1 MTKQDIHIRITIE
14 DVSMP
19 VSLTFIKNNTRMIG
33 NVTGIHVTAL
43 PVYHINFLLGNYKN
57 LVFTIDDDLFL
68 ELLFLRIRGETIKF
82 SSSQKK
88 QDNLKEKK
96 LLQDIEHL
104 EITNTKNLQLLSDKK
119 TELEDIRNVRLQGQ
133 IVRSRMK
140 WLVEG
145 EKPSSY
151 FCNLEN
157 KNFLEKTIKKLKTQD
172 GKILNDQKEI
182 LAYIKIYYENLFA
195 NKDSFLEDVNLAELL
210 EKANIRTAS
219 DHELGNLITT
229 PELGQVL
236 KAMKH
241 NKIPG
246 MDGITTKFLIFFWA
260 KLKYFVTN
268 AINCCFLKG
277 KLTTT
282 LR

>member
-1 MTKQDIHIRITIE
+1 
-14 DVSMP
+14 
-19 VSLTFIKNNTRMIG
+19 
-33 NVTGIHVTAL
+33 
-43 PVYHINFLLGNYKN
+43 
-57 LVFTIDDDLFL
+57 
-68 ELLFLRIRGETIKF
+68 
-82 SSSQKK
+82 
-88 QDNLKEKK
+88 
-96 LLQDIEHL
+96 
-104 EITNTKNLQLLSDKK
+104 
-119 TELEDIRNVRLQGQ
+119 
-133 IVRSRMK
+133 MK

-229 PELGQVL
+229 PELGTGFEG
-236 KAMKH
+236 H
-241 NKIPG
+241 E
-246 MDGITTKFLIFFWA
+246 T
-260 KLKYFVTN
+260 
-268 AINCCFLKG
+268 
-277 KLTTT
+277 
-282 LR
+282 

>member
-1 MTKQDIHIRITIE
+1 M
-14 DVSMP
+14 
-19 VSLTFIKNNTRMIG
+19 
-33 NVTGIHVTAL
+33 
-43 PVYHINFLLGNYKN
+43 
-57 LVFTIDDDLFL
+57 
-68 ELLFLRIRGETIKF
+68 
-82 SSSQKK
+82 
-88 QDNLKEKK
+88 
-96 LLQDIEHL
+96 
-104 EITNTKNLQLLSDKK
+104 QLLSDKK

-195 NKDSFLEDVNLAELL
+195 NKDSFFEDVSLAELL
-210 EKANIRTAS
+210 KKANIRTAS
-219 DHELGNLITT
+219 DHELGNLTT

-241 NKIPG
+241 NKTPG
-246 MDGITTKFLIFFWA
+246 MDGVTTKFLKIILGQTQIFC
-260 KLKYFVTN
+260 Y
-268 AINCCFLKG
+268 
-277 KLTTT
+277 
-282 LR
+282 